1 MTVTVE
7 WIVNNTAYNL
17 GDGTLVWREGDTG
30 LGMAPLHHITE
41 RGPQQHGVTF
51 RGVKLDP
58 RVFVLLLG
66 MSGTTQTALY
76 TLRQTL
82 EEIFAPANSETP
94 GIMRWTLDSGAVRQL
109 DCVYSGRLDF
119 NSADR
124 AGFTYRAMAEFVAH
138 DPTFY
143 DPTIVTKTCA
153 LPLAGGMVIPL
164 VVPIAIGSTSTTGII
179 SANYAGT
186 WMALPYLKLTG
197 PITDPMIRNVSTD
210 KILNFT
216 GTTIGAGNYY
226 EIDCAYGVK
235 SVKDKNGDYQG
246 GKLIEPSHL
255 STFAIGSRR
264 DVPNGINTIQVNGS
278 SISAATLLT
287 VQYCT
292 RYVGI

>member
-1 MTVTVE
+1 MTITVE

-41 RGPQQHGVTF
+41 RGPQQDGVTY
-51 RGVKLDP
+51 RGMRLDP
-58 RVFVLLLG
+58 RVFMLLLG
-66 MSGTTQTALY
+66 MSGASQTALY

-82 EEIFAPANSETP
+82 EEIFAPADSGTA

-119 NSADR
+119 TSADR
-124 AGFTYRAMAEFVAH
+124 SGFTYRAVAEFIAH
-138 DPTFY
+138 NPTFY
-143 DPTIVTKTCA
+143 DPTVVTKTTA
-153 LPLAGGMVIPL
+153 LYSGMSIPLA
-164 VVPIAIGSTSTTGII
+164 VPIAIGSSNNTGTIN
-179 SANYAGT
+179 ANYAGT
-186 WMALPYLKLTG
+186 WKALPYLKITG
-197 PITDPMIRNVSTD
+197 PVTSPLIRNINTD
-210 KILNFT
+210 KVLDFT
-216 GTTIGAGNYY
+216 GTTIAAGDYY

-255 STFAIGSRR
+255 STFAIASKR
-264 DVPNGINTIQVNGS
+264 DVANGINTIQVNGS
-278 SISAATLLT
+278 STSAATLLT
-287 VQYCT
+287 VQYYT